1 MASGLVRFA
10 LRRTLRDVKH
20 VEAVRPRRARGLVRD
35 VYRQVERDFGMLAPP
50 IALHSPAPDVLAA
63 AWLVLRESLVAA
75 GTASRADKEVVA
87 AAVSAANSCPYC
99 VEVHGMALGS
109 LGEPDAAAAIEAGDT
124 AAIPDRDTRALAA
137 WARGEGRLPADV
149 PADTAAE
156 FTAVAVAFHYLNR
169 MVSVFLGP
177 SPLPDA
183 VPPQARAKAKAVL
196 GYLLKPGA
204 APPAGEALGLLP
216 AAAVDGPGWAPAGG
230 TLADAFKRA
239 TAAIEAA
246 GERSVPARVRELVR
260 REVKAWD
267 GKPPG
272 SAVRGPSRCWPNCP
286 NTNARRA
293 GSRSSPPRR
302 RTRPMPASVRKG
314 RTIGPWWSWCRGR
327 LSPRP
332 WRPVSGCRTARE
344 EKTPQVGAGDDRKVR
359 SPAGARST
367 GTQRTFRSVTPPRPV
382 PVCRTAVAATV
393 APPYPAT
400 SCGGRFPTRSFP
412 KDVAPVRGQT
422 GD

>member
-1 MASGLVRFA
+1 MAPGLVRFA
-10 LRRTLRDVKH
+10 LRRTLRDIEH
-20 VEAVRPRRARGLVRD
+20 VEAVRPRRARGVVRD

-63 AWLVLRESLVAA
+63 AWLLLRESLVAA

-124 AAIPDRDTRALAA
+124 QAIQDRDTRALAA

-177 SPLPDA
+177 SPLPEA
-183 VPPQARAKAKAVL
+183 VPPQARVKAKAVL
-196 GYLLKPGA
+196 GHLLKPGA

-216 AAAVDGPGWAPAGG
+216 PAATDGPGWAPPGG
-230 TLADAFKRA
+230 TLADAFARA

-246 GERSVPARVRELVR
+246 GERSVPSRVRELVR

-272 SAVRGPSRCWPNCP
+272 LSRAWAEPVLAELP
-286 NTNARRA
+286 THDRA
-293 GSRSSPPRR
+293 
-302 RTRPMPASVRKG
+302 A
-314 RTIGPWWSWCRGR
+314 GR
-327 LSPRP
+327 LALFTAKAAYQADAGVRP
-332 WRPVSGCRTARE
+332 ERT
-344 EKTPQVGAGDDRKVR
+344 DDRGLVELV
-359 SPAGARST
+359 SWAALT
-367 GTQRTFRSVTPPRPV
+367 A
-382 PVCRTAVAATV
+382 AVAAGERLPHRPRREDS
-393 APPYPAT
+393 A
-400 SCGGRFPTRSFP
+400 GR
-412 KDVAPVRGQT
+412 RG
-422 GD
+422 